1 LHKDSGKVIIQREIE
16 PKQYRVSDSP
26 GAEGAYPTQLEV
38 PNICSSTFITYEDHM
53 KRILISLMLITT
65 LLSALACERRGGPG
79 AGGSTGT
86 IVVGYYGD
94 LSGRTS
100 NFGQSTKAGVE
111 MAADEINK
119 AGGID
124 GRQIQILSEDDE
136 GRPEKAATVVT
147 KLIDQDRV
155 VALLGEVASGNTLA
169 AAPKAQSS
177 KVPMISPSSTNP
189 AVTQV
194 GEYISR
200 VCFIDPFQGDVMAKF
215 AANTLKA
222 KKAAIMLDFNSP
234 YSRGLTEFFEASF
247 KKLGGEIVN
256 KQAYTQGDRDYKGQ
270 LTAIRS
276 ANPDVIYVPGYYG
289 EVGVIAKQAKQ
300 LDIKVPLLG
309 GDGWDSTQLWD
320 LGGDSLNGDYI
331 SNHYSVDDPSPA
343 IQKFVAA
350 YKARNG
356 NVPDALAA
364 LGYDAMMVLADAIKR
379 AGSTEGAKLK
389 DAINATKGFAGVT
402 GVITIDSNRN
412 AVKPAVV
419 LRLKDRKYEYVE
431 TIYPEGMTPPAGAP
445 AASPAAPAAASPAAA
460 LPASSPAAGTKPAP
474 ESSKP
479 ASSPH

>member
-1 LHKDSGKVIIQREIE
+1 
-16 PKQYRVSDSP
+16 
-26 GAEGAYPTQLEV
+26 
-38 PNICSSTFITYEDHM
+38 M
-53 KRILISLMLITT
+53 KRTLISL
-65 LLSALACERRGGPG
+65 LLVAALLPTLACERRGGSETD
-79 AGGSTGT
+79 GGSGT

-119 AGGID
+119 AGGIN
-124 GRQIQILSEDDE
+124 GRQVKILSEDDE

-169 AAPKAQSS
+169 AAPKAQAA

-276 ANPDVIYVPGYYG
+276 SNPDVIYVPGYYG

-320 LGGDSLNGDYI
+320 LGGDALNGDYI
-331 SNHYSVDDPSPA
+331 SNH
-343 IQKFVAA
+343 
-350 YKARNG
+350 
-356 NVPDALAA
+356 
-364 LGYDAMMVLADAIKR
+364 
-379 AGSTEGAKLK
+379 
-389 DAINATKGFAGVT
+389 
-402 GVITIDSNRN
+402 
-412 AVKPAVV
+412 
-419 LRLKDRKYEYVE
+419 
-431 TIYPEGMTPPAGAP
+431 
-445 AASPAAPAAASPAAA
+445 
-460 LPASSPAAGTKPAP
+460 
-474 ESSKP
+474 
-479 ASSPH
+479 

>member
-1 LHKDSGKVIIQREIE
+1 
-16 PKQYRVSDSP
+16 
-26 GAEGAYPTQLEV
+26 
-38 PNICSSTFITYEDHM
+38 M
-53 KRILISLMLITT
+53 KRILLALALIAT
-65 LLSALACERRGGPG
+65 LFFAFACERRGGPG
-79 AGGSTGT
+79 AGGDTG
-86 IVVGYYGD
+86 IIKVGYYGD

-100 NFGQSTKAGVE
+100 NFGQSTKNGVE

-119 AGGID
+119 AGGIN
-124 GRQIQILSEDDE
+124 GRQVQILSEDDE

-155 VALLGEVASGNTLA
+155 VALLGEVASVNSLA
-169 AAPKAQSS
+169 AAPKAQAA

-194 GEYISR
+194 GDYIFR

-247 KKLGGEIVN
+247 TKLGGQIVN
-256 KQAYTQGDRDYKGQ
+256 KQSYTQGDRDYKGQ

-300 LDIKVPLLG
+300 LDIKAPLLG

-320 LGGDSLNGDYI
+320 LGGDALNGSYI

-343 IQKFVAA
+343 IQKFVAD
-350 YKARNG
+350 YKARYG
-356 NVPDALAA
+356 NIPDALAA
-364 LGYDAMMVLADAIKR
+364 LGYDAMRVLADATKR
-379 AGSTEGAKLK
+379 AGTTQEPQLR
-389 DAINATKGFAGVT
+389 DAIAATKNFPGVT
-402 GVITIDSNRN
+402 GNITIDENRN

-419 LRLKDRKYEYVE
+419 LKLQDRKYIYVE

-445 AASPAAPAAASPAAA
+445 GASSASPAAAARASFPANAASPAA
-460 LPASSPAAGTKPAP
+460 TKPAAT
-474 ESSKP
+474 K
-479 ASSPH
+479 ASPY